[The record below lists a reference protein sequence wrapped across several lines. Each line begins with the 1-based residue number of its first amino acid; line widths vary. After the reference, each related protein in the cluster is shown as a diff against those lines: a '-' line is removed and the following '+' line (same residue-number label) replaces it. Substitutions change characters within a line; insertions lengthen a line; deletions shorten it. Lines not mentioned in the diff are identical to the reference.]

1 MALFGSLIDN
11 SNMPSISIL
20 GIYVADLAF
29 FGKSIPVSG
38 ETIIGNNYIIGPG
51 GKGSNQAVAAAKAG
65 AKTYFISKIGDD
77 QFGSM
82 AIKIYDEVGVD
93 YSKLI
98 ISPDHATGVAGI
110 LVDQKSGKN
119 AINVVPGAA
128 GALTNRDVDQASQI
142 IKNSEVF
149 LTQLEAPKEVVFY
162 SLQMAHDNSVTTI
175 LNPAPAS
182 SIDLNIFPLIDYFTP
197 NETEASFYV
206 DYKVENELDAK
217 KASDQF
223 LDWGIRN
230 IIITMGEK
238 GAYFANKEEQFHV
251 PIVNLQKPVLDTTG
265 AGDAFNAGFA
275 VALTEKHNMKD
286 AIKFANATAGLS
298 TTKIGTANS
307 MPSRAEIDNLL

>member
-1 MALFGSLIDN
+1 MT
-11 SNMPSISIL
+11 SISIL

-29 FGKSIPVSG
+29 FGKSIPVPG
-38 ETIIGNNYIIGPG
+38 ETLIGENYVIGPG

-82 AIKIYDEVGVD
+82 ATKIYDETGVD

-98 ISPDHATGVAGI
+98 ISSEHATGAAGI
-110 LVDQKSGKN
+110 LVDQQSGKN

-128 GALTNRDVDQASQI
+128 GALTNEDIDQASEI

-149 LTQLEAPKEVVFY
+149 LTQLEAPKSVVFY
-162 SLQMAHDNSVTTI
+162 SLKMAHDNSVITI
-175 LNPAPAS
+175 LNPAPAA
-182 SIDLNIFPLIDYFTP
+182 SIDKHIFPLIDYFTP

-206 DYKVENELDAK
+206 DHKVEDESDVQ

-223 LDWGIRN
+223 LEWGIKN

-251 PIVNLQKPVLDTTG
+251 PIINLQNPVVDTTG

-275 VALTEKHNMKD
+275 VALTERQNVKD
-286 AIKFANATAGLS
+286 AIKFASATAGLS

-307 MPSRAEIDNLL
+307 MPSRSEIDKLL

>member
-1 MALFGSLIDN
+1 
-11 SNMPSISIL
+11 MPSISIL

-29 FGKSIPVSG
+29 FGKSIPVQG
-38 ETIIGNNYIIGPG
+38 ETLIGENYIIGPG

-77 QFGSM
+77 QFGRM
-82 AIKIYDEVGVD
+82 ATKIYDEAGVD

-98 ISPDHATGVAGI
+98 ISSDHATGAAGI
-110 LVDQKSGKN
+110 LVDRQSGKN

-128 GALTNRDVDQASQI
+128 ATLTYKDIDQASDI

-149 LTQLEAPKEVVFY
+149 LTQLEAPKKVVFY
-162 SLQMAHDNSVTTI
+162 SLQIAHDNDVITI
-175 LNPAPAS
+175 LNPAPAA
-182 SIDLNIFPLIDYFTP
+182 SIDQNIFPLIDYFTP
-197 NETEASFYV
+197 NETEAGFYV
-206 DYKVENELDAK
+206 EHKVENESDAK

-223 LDWGIRN
+223 LNWGIKN

-238 GAYFANKEEQFHV
+238 GAYFANKEEQFHI
-251 PIVNLQKPVLDTTG
+251 PIINLQKPVVDTTG

-275 VALTEKHNMKD
+275 VALIEQQNIKD
-286 AIKFANATAGLS
+286 AIKFASTTAGLS

-307 MPSRAEIDNLL
+307 MPSRAEIDKLL